1 MRYTQ
6 MLLPTTKEMPSE
18 AEVISHQLLVRG
30 GFIRKLTSG
39 MYTFLPLG
47 FLALQRVT
55 AIVREEMNCAGA
67 QEILMP
73 MVQPGDLWEESGRW
87 KKYGPELFA
96 SATGTTATTAW
107 GRPTRR
113 WSRTSPAASCSP
125 TASCRSISTDP
136 DQVPRRDPPALRLM
150 RGRVRHEG
158 RLLL

>member
-1 MRYTQ
+1 MRFSQYY
-6 MLLPTTKEMPSE
+6 LPTLKEAPAD

-55 AIVREEMNCAGA
+55 VIVREEMNRAGA

-87 KKYGPELFA
+87 KKYGPELLRF
-96 SATGTTATTAW
+96 
-107 GRPTRR
+107 
-113 WSRTSPAASCSP
+113 
-125 TASCRSISTDP
+125 
-136 DQVPRRDPPALRLM
+136 RD
-150 RGRVRHEG
+150 RHD
-158 RLLL
+158 RD